1 MTAVSVGSLTQCWL
15 GRDYGAGDG
24 PDGHA
29 LTTAVEHALTALAKL
44 SAAVAACADTRTVR
58 DVARI
63 TGLPRQ
69 TVHRW
74 KTEPPGQARLQ
85 TVRDALHDAGCG

>member
-1 MTAVSVGSLTQCWL
+1 MLPA
-15 GRDYGAGDG
+15 YPAGDCLVG
-24 PDGHA
+24 
-29 LTTAVEHALTALAKL
+29 AVPQGTGSRHSRIHPRIAH
-44 SAAVAACADTRTVR
+44 SVR

-74 KTEPPGQARLQ
+74 KTEPPGQKRL
-85 TVRDALHDAGCG
+85 TAVRDALQDAGCG

>member
-1 MTAVSVGSLTQCWL
+1 MNTPSS
-15 GRDYGAGDG
+15 RNG
-24 PDGHA
+24 PEGTTDGHA
-29 LTTAVEHALTALAKL
+29 LTAAVEHALQALAKL
-44 SAAVAACADTRTVR
+44 SEAVAACADAHSVR

-74 KTEPPGQARLQ
+74 KTEPPGQKRL
-85 TVRDALHDAGCG
+85 TAVLDALQDAGCG

>member
-1 MTAVSVGSLTQCWL
+1 MNTPNS
-15 GRDYGAGDG
+15 RNGAAGG
-24 PDGHA
+24 PDGHT
-29 LTTAVEHALTALAKL
+29 LTAAVEHALQALAKL
-44 SAAVAACADTRTVR
+44 SAAVAECADAHSVR

-74 KTEPPGQARLQ
+74 KTEPPGQKRL
-85 TVRDALHDAGCG
+85 TAVRDALQDAGCG

>member
-1 MTAVSVGSLTQCWL
+1 MNGPP
-15 GRDYGAGDG
+15 GAAGTT
-24 PDGHA
+24 DGHA
-29 LTTAVEHALTALAKL
+29 LTSAVSGALDALTAL
-44 SAAVAACADTRTVR
+44 SAAVAEGADAHSVR

-74 KTEPPGQARLQ
+74 KTEPPGAKRLAQ
-85 TVRDALHDAGCG
+85 VRDALRDAGCG

>member
-1 MTAVSVGSLTQCWL
+1 M
-15 GRDYGAGDG
+15 
-24 PDGHA
+24 
-29 LTTAVEHALTALAKL
+29 
-44 SAAVAACADTRTVR
+44 AACADAHSFR

-74 KTEPPGQARLQ
+74 KTEPPGQKRL
-85 TVRDALHDAGCG
+85 TAVLDNLRDAGCG